1 VEKTISD
8 AANSKKR
15 AALERQ
21 IENAKRT
28 GSTDRAKALERQLAT
43 LELIN
48 WARETDDE
56 DMTVKFVPK
65 IEGSSAKAN
74 IDTDSLRTP
83 DRKNNKATMTIATEG
98 AGLPSSISSAFFHE
112 TLHAYY
118 AVESR
123 KVFVYH
129 PPAMDAFKDEL
140 KKYDIDKVPLGR
152 ELPLDPETSQF
163 ITDRQNGKY
172 KGQQLRTDPLLYK
185 VTGGFEKVVGDVE
198 QTYAEPYY
206 KSSAFEDAGGGNR

>member
-1 VEKTISD
+1 
-8 AANSKKR
+8 
-15 AALERQ
+15 
-21 IENAKRT
+21 
-28 GSTDRAKALERQLAT
+28 
-43 LELIN
+43 
-48 WARETDDE
+48 
-56 DMTVKFVPK
+56 
-65 IEGSSAKAN
+65 
-74 IDTDSLRTP
+74 
-83 DRKNNKATMTIATEG
+83 
-98 AGLPSSISSAFFHE
+98 
-112 TLHAYY
+112 
-118 AVESR
+118 
-123 KVFVYH
+123 
-129 PPAMDAFKDEL
+129 MDAFKDEL